1 MLENK
6 FNIKSKRTDFI
17 TYVKGSTKKKALDSK
32 IIK

>member
-17 TYVKGSTKKKALDSK
+17 TYVKGSTKKKSLGLQNY
-32 IIK
+32 